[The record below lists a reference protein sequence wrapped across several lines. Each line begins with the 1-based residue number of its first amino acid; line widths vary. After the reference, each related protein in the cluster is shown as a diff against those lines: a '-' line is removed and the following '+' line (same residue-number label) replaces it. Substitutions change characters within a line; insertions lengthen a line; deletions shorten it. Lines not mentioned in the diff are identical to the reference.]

1 MIKLAR
7 VLWIVPVLLIACS
20 QDNMDGISV
29 NQQNEAL
36 VPLTPLELNEHA
48 GFDALDN
55 FILANGAN
63 EQAMRIYEDIS
74 RLAPDNPLVL
84 IRAAYAAL
92 IIDQSEVGPRL
103 AASIIEKLKGEK
115 LKGEKLKG
123 EKLKG
128 EKLKGL
134 PDGAL
139 SETAKLDVMF
149 VELTLVT
156 KVSTTSSGQLML
168 DKMSAPLAKQVL
180 ERNSALVQAE
190 NWVGPHKATVQN
202 AKDMFEALQS
212 ALDTLESRAAD

>member
-20 QDNMDGISV
+20 QDNMDGISLISKRSV
-29 NQQNEAL
+29 GT
-36 VPLTPLELNEHA
+36 LTPLELNEHA

-115 LKGEKLKG
+115 LKG
-123 EKLKG
+123 
-128 EKLKGL
+128 L

-156 KVSTTSSGQLML
+156 KVSTTSNGQLML

-212 ALDTLESRAAD
+212 ALDTGIASCGLIDG

>member
-1 MIKLAR
+1 MNFYQVRRSQEMIKLAR

-103 AASIIEKLKGEK
+103 AASIIEKLKG
-115 LKGEKLKG
+115 LA
-123 EKLKG
+123 
-128 EKLKGL
+128 
-134 PDGAL
+134 DGAL

-168 DKMSAPLAKQVL
+168 DKVSAPLAKQVL
-180 ERNSALVQAE
+180 ERSSALVQAE

-212 ALDTLESRAAD
+212 ALDTLESQAAD

>member
-128 EKLKGL
+128 L

-156 KVSTTSSGQLML
+156 KVSTTSNGQLML

-212 ALDTLESRAAD
+212 ALDTLESQAAD

>member
-1 MIKLAR
+1 MNFYQVRRSQEMIKLAR

-115 LKGEKLKG
+115 LKGLA
-123 EKLKG
+123 
-128 EKLKGL
+128 
-134 PDGAL
+134 DGAL

-156 KVSTTSSGQLML
+156 KVATTSSGQLML
-168 DKMSAPLAKQVL
+168 DKVSAPLAKQVL
-180 ERNSALVQAE
+180 GRSSALVQAE

-202 AKDMFEALQS
+202 AKEMFEALQS

>member
-103 AASIIEKLKGEK
+103 AASIIEKLKG
-115 LKGEKLKG
+115 LA
-123 EKLKG
+123 
-128 EKLKGL
+128 
-134 PDGAL
+134 DGAL

-168 DKMSAPLAKQVL
+168 DKVSAPLAKQVL
-180 ERNSALVQAE
+180 ERSSALVQAE

-212 ALDTLESRAAD
+212 ALDTLESQAAD

>member
-103 AASIIEKLKGEK
+103 AASIIEKLR
-115 LKGEKLKG
+115 G

-212 ALDTLESRAAD
+212 ALDTLESQAAD

>member
-123 EKLKG
+123 
-128 EKLKGL
+128 L

-156 KVSTTSSGQLML
+156 KVSTTSNGQLML

-212 ALDTLESRAAD
+212 ALDTLESQAAD

>member
-1 MIKLAR
+1 
-7 VLWIVPVLLIACS
+7 
-20 QDNMDGISV
+20 
-29 NQQNEAL
+29 
-36 VPLTPLELNEHA
+36 
-48 GFDALDN
+48 
-55 FILANGAN
+55 
-63 EQAMRIYEDIS
+63 
-74 RLAPDNPLVL
+74 
-84 IRAAYAAL
+84 
-92 IIDQSEVGPRL
+92 
-103 AASIIEKLKGEK
+103 
-115 LKGEKLKG
+115 

-212 ALDTLESRAAD
+212 ALDTLESQAAD